1 MLTMV
6 TCRFPLPNAANDL
19 SSRMSRKAKDSG
31 DQEFGSFDHVKVI
44 HADCS
49 LSGLSSISTAAF
61 DEDQSGAM
69 GQGFSVCIFE
79 ELAVCTLT
87 YLMC

>member
-1 MLTMV
+1 MRHADDG
-6 TCRFPLPNAANDL
+6 CRFPLPNAANDL

-44 HADCS
+44 HADY
-49 LSGLSSISTAAF
+49 GLSSISTAAF

-69 GQGFSVCIFE
+69 GQGFSVCISE
-79 ELAVCTLT
+79 ELSVCTLT

>member
-1 MLTMV
+1 MRHADDG
-6 TCRFPLPNAANDL
+6 CRFPLPNAANDL

-44 HADCS
+44 HADY
-49 LSGLSSISTAAF
+49 GLSSISTAAF

-69 GQGFSVCIFE
+69 GQGFSVCISE